1 MAWACGNC
9 GAETARG
16 SVTFDHKGR
25 IVREQCQH
33 CAPEQF
39 DTPFRMPTDSRIYSG
54 PEAMPNRY
62 KRGADDVYRATD
74 ELIADTAALWDEG
87 PTERL
92 RRRRDANRRTEPLT
106 PAEIEATRRWGEQVL
121 RPVMEQGGTA
131 AVASILHE
139 RSGS

>member
-1 MAWACGNC
+1 MAWVCGNC
-9 GAETARG
+9 GAETSRG
-16 SVTFDHKGR
+16 SVTFDLKGR
-25 IVREQCQH
+25 KVRERCQH

-39 DTPFRMPTDSRIYSG
+39 DSAFRMPTDNKIYTG

-62 KRGADDVYRATD
+62 KRGADDVFHATD

-92 RRRRDANRRTEPLT
+92 RRRREAIRRTEPLT

-121 RPVMEQGGTA
+121 RPA
-131 AVASILHE
+131 LE
-139 RSGS
+139 RSGIAGAVGVLQHHE